1 MNSTSA
7 RANHTAGLGGEATPA
22 PAASPFSPPASPS
35 GGEFSLPSELEAA
48 AVNSA
53 EIAIVFIKRG
63 ERGKARA
70 HLQRAI
76 EQLNEAE
83 IED

>member
-1 MNSTSA
+1 VKLEIISTPHPTLSPV
-7 RANHTAGLGGEATPA
+7 EAERVA
-22 PAASPFSPPASPS
+22 
-35 GGEFSLPSELEAA
+35 LPETVVLEAA
-48 AVNSA
+48 AAQSA
-53 EIAIVFIKRG
+53 EIAVGFLQAGNR
-63 ERGKARA
+63 RAARE